1 MKPFLSDKGIQFSKI
16 TPVDKK
22 NNQINSDD
30 LELAETFNN
39 YFESAVANLVVKEY
53 ENNVNDNV
61 IDLAIENI
69 KIIQV

>member
-16 TPVDKK
+16 TPVNKK